1 MTFLYTGAYTV
12 GDDGRAEGIGVHH
25 FNPET
30 GVIDDF
36 QYAGNIANP
45 SFLALGPDGDTLYSV
60 AESPGPG
67 QAVAYA
73 RDPELGTL
81 AELNRQSTEGRGPCH
96 ISLDHSGR
104 YVLVA
109 NYGSGQIAAL
119 PILEDGSLGPATG
132 AVQQEG
138 SSVRADRQE
147 GPHAHMIAPTPDG
160 RYVYATDLGADR
172 VFCYTLDDSGA
183 LVPVPDGGATAIPGS
198 GPRHFAFSPDGGTV
212 YVLNELGFTL
222 DRFAYDAATGALDR
236 LQQVPTLPDGF
247 NEYNLC
253 AHVVVS
259 PDGRFVYA
267 SNRGHDSIATWS
279 VGDDGAL
286 TFVDWIPSGG
296 RTPRNFSL
304 DLSGN
309 WLVVANM
316 GSDDVVAYRRDLDS
330 GLTSGDPVVTKLA
343 SVCCLVFAGK

>member
-147 GPHAHMIAPTPDG
+147 GPQAHMIAPTPDG

-198 GPRHFAFSPDGGTV
+198 GPRHFAFSPDG
-212 YVLNELGFTL
+212 
-222 DRFAYDAATGALDR
+222 
-236 LQQVPTLPDGF
+236 
-247 NEYNLC
+247 
-253 AHVVVS
+253 
-259 PDGRFVYA
+259 
-267 SNRGHDSIATWS
+267 S
-279 VGDDGAL
+279 V
-286 TFVDWIPSGG
+286 
-296 RTPRNFSL
+296 
-304 DLSGN
+304 
-309 WLVVANM
+309 
-316 GSDDVVAYRRDLDS
+316 
-330 GLTSGDPVVTKLA
+330 LA
-343 SVCCLVFAGK
+343 SGAHKDGVRVWNVAERKEVFPRPATEEAKPAEAKPAEPKPEEKK

>member
-1 MTFLYTGAYTV
+1 MTFLYTGAYTEA
-12 GDDGRAEGIGVHH
+12 DAGRAQGIGVHH
-25 FNPET
+25 FNPDT
-30 GVIDDF
+30 GAIDDF

-45 SFLALGPDGDTLYSV
+45 SFLALGPDGETLYSV

-67 QAVAYA
+67 SVVAYR
-73 RDPELGTL
+73 RDPELGTIT
-81 AELNRQSTEGRGPCH
+81 ELNRQSSEGRGPCH
-96 ISLDHSGR
+96 LAIDHSGR

-109 NYGSGQIAAL
+109 NYGSGQVAAL
-119 PILEDGSLGPATG
+119 PILDDGSLGPATG

-138 SSVRADRQE
+138 ASRVNPERQE
-147 GPHAHMIAPTPDG
+147 GPHAHMIGSSPDG
-160 RYVYATDLGADR
+160 RYIYVPDLGADK
-172 VFCYTLDDSGA
+172 VCCYTLDDHGA

-222 DRFAYDAATGALDR
+222 DRYAYDAATGALDR

-267 SNRGHDSIATWS
+267 SNRGHDSIAAWS
-279 VGDDGAL
+279 VGEEGAL
-286 TFVDWIPSGG
+286 TFIDWIPAGG
-296 RTPRNFSL
+296 NTPRNFSL
-304 DLSGN
+304 DPTGN

-316 GSDDVVAYRRDLDS
+316 GSDDVVAYRRDLAT
-330 GLTSGDPVVTKLA
+330 GLTTGEPVVTKLA
-343 SVCCLVFAGK
+343 SVCCLVFAE